1 MKADDPV
8 IYPPSTFK
16 YNSGKYQT
24 DLISGLTIR
33 DYIAIK
39 MAQAMLQGDTA
50 NGVGCKEEPLAE
62 AAYLYADALI
72 AESEKK

>member
-1 MKADDPV
+1 MKADDLLFQ
-8 IYPPSTFK
+8 TMTWRNAEG
-16 YNSGKYQT
+16 NSQM
-24 DLISGLTIR
+24 DIASGLTVR

>member
-1 MKADDPV
+1 MKADDLLLFTKRDDRGEPMG
-8 IYPPSTFK
+8 FE
-16 YNSGKYQT
+16 
-24 DLISGLTIR
+24 SGLTVR